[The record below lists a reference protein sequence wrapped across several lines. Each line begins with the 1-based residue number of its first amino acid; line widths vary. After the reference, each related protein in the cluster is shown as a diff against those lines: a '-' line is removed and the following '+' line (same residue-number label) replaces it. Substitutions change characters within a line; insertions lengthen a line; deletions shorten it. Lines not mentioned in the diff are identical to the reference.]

1 MGGIAGIGRVV
12 SRFVKQFIREER
24 ANTAM
29 IFAMTFVSLV
39 SAAGAGID
47 LSRALVA
54 KSRLASALDSAA
66 LAVGS
71 TNGLTNQQMTDLAN
85 QYFNANYPTGALGSH
100 NPVVVTPHGQS
111 ISLSVTGDIPTTLLQ
126 ILQINKF
133 DLAVNN
139 EVIRSVTKLR
149 VALVLD
155 NTGSMTQTDATGTS
169 KITALRTASHQL
181 LTQLQN
187 AAVNP
192 GDVQVAIIPF
202 AKDVNAGAASFNANW
217 VRWTEWDSSVD
228 PSGNASLTGS
238 WSTNTVCTGSAC
250 TCTAYPTLNDTLGH
264 NARTCSCTGSGSSK
278 SCKTKTWVPN
288 AHNTWSGCVMD
299 RDQNKDTQNDTATI
313 VDTTTL
319 FPAEQ
324 YNYGSTSTNYCSTLT
339 SLMSLSYDWTG
350 LNTKI
355 DAMQAGGGT
364 NQTIGLAWGWQALSQ
379 GSPLMAPPIDPTIQN
394 VIVLLSDGLN
404 TQDRWP
410 ANGNGVNTA
419 PAVDARMAL
428 ACTNAKAANVMIYTV
443 LVMSG
448 NSTVLQAC
456 ATDQTKYF
464 ELTTAG
470 QIVTAFNQIGTE
482 LANLHLSR

>member
-1 MGGIAGIGRVV
+1 
-12 SRFVKQFIREER
+12 
-24 ANTAM
+24 
-29 IFAMTFVSLV
+29 
-39 SAAGAGID
+39 
-47 LSRALVA
+47 
-54 KSRLASALDSAA
+54 
-66 LAVGS
+66 
-71 TNGLTNQQMTDLAN
+71 LAN
-85 QYFNANYPTGALGSH
+85 QYFNANYPTGALGTH

-111 ISLSVTGDIPTTLLQ
+111 IGLSVTGDIPTTLLQ

-133 DLAVNN
+133 DLEVDN
-139 EVIRSVTKLR
+139 EVVRSVTKLR

-169 KITALRTASHQL
+169 KISALKTATHQL

-187 AAVNP
+187 AAINP

-202 AKDVNAGAASFNANW
+202 AKDVNAGAASFNATW
-217 VRWTEWDSSVD
+217 LRWTEWDSSVD
-228 PSGNASLTGS
+228 PSGNPSSTGN
-238 WSTNTVCTGSAC
+238 WSINTFCNGAAC
-250 TCTAYPTLNDTLGH
+250 TCTAYPILLDTLGH
-264 NARTCSCTGSGSSK
+264 NARTCSCTGSGAAK
-278 SCKTKTWVPN
+278 SCKTQTWVPA

-299 RDQNKDTQNDTATI
+299 RDQNKDTQNDTATL
-313 VDTTTL
+313 VDSTTL

-324 YNYGSTSTNYCSTLT
+324 YNYGGGANYCLTLT
-339 SLMSLSYDWTG
+339 SLMSLSSDWTA

-404 TQDRWP
+404 TQDRWY
-410 ANGNGVNTA
+410 GNGVQTS
-419 PAVDARMAL
+419 PQVDARMAL
-428 ACTNAKAANVMIYTV
+428 ACANAKAANVMIYTV

-448 NSTVLQAC
+448 NSSVLQSC
-456 ATDQTKYF
+456 ATDSTKYF

>member
-29 IFAMTFVSLV
+29 IFALTFVSLV
-39 SAAGAGID
+39 TAAGGGID
-47 LSRALVA
+47 VSRALVA
-54 KSRLASALDSAA
+54 KSRLATALDSAA
-66 LAVGS
+66 LAVGA
-71 TNGLTNQQMTDLAN
+71 TNGLSNQQMTDLAN
-85 QYFNANYPTGALGSH
+85 LYFNANYPVGALGTH
-100 NPVVVTPHGQS
+100 NPVVVMPHGQS
-111 ISLSVTGDIPTTLLQ
+111 ISLSVTGSIPTTLLQ
-126 ILQINKF
+126 IMHLNQF
-133 DLAVNN
+133 DLQVDN
-139 EVIRSVTKLR
+139 EVVRSVTKLR

-155 NTGSMTQTDATGTS
+155 NTGSMTETDATGTS
-169 KITALRTASHQL
+169 KISALITASHQL

-217 VRWTEWDSSVD
+217 LRWTEWDSSVN
-228 PSGNASLTGS
+228 PSGQASNTGS
-238 WSTNTVCTGSAC
+238 WNPVVVCSGSNACSCAAYPNTLDTLAHPASTCTCAGVNNAKVCT
-250 TCTAYPTLNDTLGH
+250 N
-264 NARTCSCTGSGSSK
+264 
-278 SCKTKTWVPN
+278 KTWVPN
-288 AHNTWSGCVMD
+288 NHNTWQGCVMD
-299 RDQNKDTQNDTATI
+299 RDQNKDTQNDTSTM

-324 YNYGSTSTNYCSTLT
+324 YNACPTLA
-339 SLMSLSYDWTG
+339 SLMSLSFDWAA

-355 DAMQAGGGT
+355 DAMVAGGGT

-379 GSPLMAPPIDPTIQN
+379 GSPLLAPPIDPTFQN

-410 ANGNGVNTA
+410 ANGNGFNPS
-419 PAVDARMAL
+419 PAVDARMAI
-428 ACTNAKAANVMIYTV
+428 ACANAKAANVMIYTV

-448 NSTVLQAC
+448 NSSVLQAC
-456 ATDQTKYF
+456 ASDQTKYF

-470 QIVTAFNQIGTE
+470 EIVTAFNQIGTE